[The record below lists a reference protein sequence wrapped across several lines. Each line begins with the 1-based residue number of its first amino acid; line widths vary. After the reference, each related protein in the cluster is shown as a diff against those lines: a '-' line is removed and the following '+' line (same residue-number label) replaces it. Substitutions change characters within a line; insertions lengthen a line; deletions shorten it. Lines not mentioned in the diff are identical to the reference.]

1 MDDMCMTGRTGT
13 QAAAMFIGMWA
24 VMMIPMMLP
33 SLVPAL
39 RQLRTASAAAI
50 AGLAYFVVWT
60 AVGLAVYPV
69 DTALSGIAMR
79 APIVAGMAIV
89 LAGMLQ
95 FTAWKARRLA
105 CGQALQSSANPLA
118 WRHGLRLG
126 VDCVASCGNL
136 MAVLIVVGM
145 MNLVA
150 MALVTVAITV
160 ERRMPASAR
169 IIGAVVVAAGALM
182 IVQAL

>member
-13 QAAAMFIGMWA
+13 QAAAMFLAMWA

-39 RQLRTASAAAI
+39 RHLRTASAAAI
-50 AGLAYFVVWT
+50 AGLSYFAVWT
-60 AVGLAVYPV
+60 AVGLAVYFL

-79 APIVAGMAIV
+79 APVVAGIAVM
-89 LAGMLQ
+89 LGGMLQ

-105 CGQALQSSANPLA
+105 CGQAFHASANPSA

-136 MAVLIVVGM
+136 MAVLLVVGI

-160 ERRMPASAR
+160 ERRVPASAR
-169 IIGAVVVAAGALM
+169 AIGAAVVTVGALM